1 MPMIRF
7 SNFAFDSSRTY
18 LYSANF
24 LQMVSYHNL
33 FYESRISWL
42 RFDIRSFIMINDINH
57 IGILPIRIFFG
68 CIDYP
73 LPMWCTVC
81 FFKNNGHMITSSYLN
96 GSHNEANKSR
106 GLVLWK
112 NWKVVSDHYRCLNI
126 KKEVFCWQIPRCF
139 SLVLVSLYESAIGL
153 RTRSTR
159 IPNTLLGS
167 VNNTRHMSP
176 LIRSFD

>member
-1 MPMIRF
+1 MIRF

-57 IGILPIRIFFG
+57 IGILPIRIFFE

-112 NWKVVSDHYRCLNI
+112 N
-126 KKEVFCWQIPRCF
+126 
-139 SLVLVSLYESAIGL
+139 
-153 RTRSTR
+153 
-159 IPNTLLGS
+159 
-167 VNNTRHMSP
+167 
-176 LIRSFD
+176 